1 MRRRRP
7 DDAFEALMSVVVRVP
22 CRFQVSAASRVSPS
36 FRVWRSVAEV
46 LSTACTH
53 RSELSS
59 ACEGWVELSRSC
71 CVLGCVVRGGSR
83 CARRGRLPTTP
94 QDVFHL
100 RARSSSIHQINPF
113 IPRPSAATAGVPGAL
128 GSLSRESAMLQVTV
142 PDGVAEGG
150 QFQANTPSGPR
161 LVTVPPGV
169 KSGQVIEIS
178 APAPMVMEQTELA
191 EASMAMVGTYHNDS
205 SVCCGLGGGTTE
217 VVVTESNQVL
227 TQRIHGRMRFCG
239 CNCGT
244 IEGTG
249 SRGVNDTTMVF
260 TTTSINRGVPT
271 PATNTQTITSAT
283 RDKIEMDWDMQTNAM
298 PPRMDM
304 HLYGKMTWDLAAG
317 TIKHTTA
324 NHPLAPTTIYVKA

>member
-1 MRRRRP
+1 
-7 DDAFEALMSVVVRVP
+7 
-22 CRFQVSAASRVSPS
+22 
-36 FRVWRSVAEV
+36 
-46 LSTACTH
+46 
-53 RSELSS
+53 
-59 ACEGWVELSRSC
+59 VELSRSC

-271 PATNTQTITSAT
+271 PATNTQTNTQTITSVNGHAEFPPSRDADTVVGTDSVLGFIVAT
-283 RDKIEMDWDMQTNAM
+283 GADSAIDIDR
-298 PPRMDM
+298 
-304 HLYGKMTWDLAAG
+304 AAPHRG
-317 TIKHTTA
+317 CIHA
-324 NHPLAPTTIYVKA
+324 CQSS